1 MGSAI
6 MYQEDGYVL
15 LETDQP
21 EQLLTA
27 DELLARLGA
36 ILEAENVDLPAD
48 ALRIADPRE
57 RAIYVRDQYCELDL
71 GPGRY
76 CQWYVVRFEPTRR

>member
-1 MGSAI
+1 MGGAI

-15 LETDQP
+15 LETEQP

-27 DELLARLGA
+27 EELLDRLET
-36 ILEAENVDLPAD
+36 ILALETMDLPPD
-48 ALRIADPRE
+48 VVRIDHPRE
-57 RAIYVRDQYCELDL
+57 RAIYVRDHYCELDL

-76 CQWYVVRFEPTRR
+76 CQWYVVRFEPS